1 MQKLIICLLIIC
13 ITLPTMAIAECE
25 VKFQWTPQG
34 TTDEV
39 AGYMIFCRESGKDY
53 DYEVPIWE
61 GDNTFL
67 QCTIDGLD
75 ESKTYYFV
83 IRAVDRNDNQS
94 YDSPEVEFSY
104 NSRSGDGA
112 GGAGGSDAGIGG
124 DGDISTSTSFSS
136 CFLQSLSG
144 PN

>member
-1 MQKLIICLLIIC
+1 
-13 ITLPTMAIAECE
+13 
-25 VKFQWTPQG
+25 
-34 TTDEV
+34 
-39 AGYMIFCRESGKDY
+39 MIFCRESGKDY

-112 GGAGGSDAGIGG
+112 GG
-124 DGDISTSTSFSS
+124 
-136 CFLQSLSG
+136 
-144 PN
+144 

>member
-1 MQKLIICLLIIC
+1 MQKFIICLLIIC
-13 ITLPTMAIAECE
+13 VALPTMAIAECE

-34 TTDEV
+34 KTDDV
-39 AGYMIFCRESGKDY
+39 AGYMIFAREKGNHY
-53 DYEVPIWE
+53 DYNVPIWE

-83 IRAVDRNDNQS
+83 IRAVDQYDNQS

-104 NSRSGDGA
+104 NSDP
-112 GGAGGSDAGIGG
+112 GSDAGIGG
-124 DGDISTSTSFSS
+124 DGVISTSTSFSS
-136 CFLQSLSG
+136 CFLQSLFGS
-144 PN
+144 NAK